1 MVDMTDEQLLDH
13 ISSLLASGLK
23 TQTEPF
29 PEDSD
34 KFNEIVRKLQDI
46 PKDDVERKLV
56 VSGFL
61 DHPVEE
67 MRCLECMYYL
77 PHRQWCNLPEID
89 LPAKQ
94 DWWCRLWRI

>member
-1 MVDMTDEQLLDH
+1 MSNFWTTSLRCLLP
-13 ISSLLASGLK
+13 GLRRR
-23 TQTEPF
+23 PSHF